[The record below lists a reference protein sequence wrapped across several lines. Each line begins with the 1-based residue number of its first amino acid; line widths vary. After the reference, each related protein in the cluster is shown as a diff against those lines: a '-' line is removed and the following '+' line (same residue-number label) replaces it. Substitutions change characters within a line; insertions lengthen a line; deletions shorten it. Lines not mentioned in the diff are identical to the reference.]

1 MTDLDRVHTIL
12 HFIRFITLP
21 LHVSALLKSDR
32 IVDDTFALLLGALGL
47 GEVRFVGKW
56 AGGFPFVDFFLKLV
70 FFHSRFKFSLLSCC
84 K

>member
-47 GEVRFVGKW
+47 GEVKFVEKW
-56 AGGFPFVDFFLKLV
+56 AGRSISLCRFLLEIGFFP
-70 FFHSRFKFSLLSCC
+70 
-84 K
+84 